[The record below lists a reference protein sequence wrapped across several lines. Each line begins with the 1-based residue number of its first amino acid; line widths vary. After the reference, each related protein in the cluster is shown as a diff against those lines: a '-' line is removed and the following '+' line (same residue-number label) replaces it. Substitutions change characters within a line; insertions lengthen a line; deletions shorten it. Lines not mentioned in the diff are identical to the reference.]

1 MKLFHPL
8 LVSVLVH
15 ILISSVNIKD
25 NCFSHRNIAGSFLY
39 YPFLCDASR
48 KNEDRCGNW
57 YSGHA
62 VPSLAVCE
70 GETDVNE
77 LLSFG

>member
-1 MKLFHPL
+1 M
-8 LVSVLVH
+8 
-15 ILISSVNIKD
+15 
-25 NCFSHRNIAGSFLY
+25 ATW
-39 YPFLCDASR
+39 
-48 KNEDRCGNW
+48 KNKDRCGKWN
-57 YSGHA
+57 SGHA

>member
-1 MKLFHPL
+1 MLSTSCTEILLIHFFLIHLF
-8 LVSVLVH
+8 VM
-15 ILISSVNIKD
+15 
-25 NCFSHRNIAGSFLY
+25 ATW
-39 YPFLCDASR
+39 
-48 KNEDRCGNW
+48 KNKDRCGKW

>member
-1 MKLFHPL
+1 M
-8 LVSVLVH
+8 SVLVFT
-15 ILISSVNIKD
+15 LVYSVIINVI
-25 NCFSHRNIAGSFLY
+25 CFLHRNIVDYFFLIHL
-39 YPFLCDASR
+39 FVMATW
-48 KNEDRCGNW
+48 KNKDRCGKW